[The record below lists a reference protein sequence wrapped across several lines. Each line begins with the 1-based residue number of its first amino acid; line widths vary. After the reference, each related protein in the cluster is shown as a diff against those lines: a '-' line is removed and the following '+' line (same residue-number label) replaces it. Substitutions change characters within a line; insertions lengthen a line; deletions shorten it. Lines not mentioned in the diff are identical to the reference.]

1 MNTMNHL
8 NATQKQYLSE
18 TVQKLSGAMEKIK
31 FTREMSHDEADAIR
45 RELDD
50 VQGSLFI
57 FGDIHPEIQQIELFK
72 QAADLSAKALN
83 MLTGGHD
90 HLL

>member
-1 MNTMNHL
+1 MNNMNHL

-31 FTREMSHDEADAIR
+31 FTRAMSRDEADSIR

-50 VQGSLFI
+50 VQGSLFT
-57 FGDIHPEIQQIELFK
+57 FGDLHPEIKQIELFK
-72 QAADLSAKALN
+72 QAADLTEEALN
-83 MLTGGHD
+83 VLTGRND
-90 HLL
+90 NLL